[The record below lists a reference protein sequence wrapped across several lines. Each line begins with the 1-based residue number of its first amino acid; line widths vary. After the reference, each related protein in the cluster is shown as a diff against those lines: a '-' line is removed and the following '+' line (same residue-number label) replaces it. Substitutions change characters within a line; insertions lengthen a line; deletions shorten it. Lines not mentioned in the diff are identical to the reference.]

1 MKNTTKNNN
10 SKNSTP
16 EIEKAQAQEQVEADE
31 THKYSFSLD
40 NSLEETYIKNIN
52 LEKEE
57 EKKEKISDKEKQD
70 IKREAEDL
78 KELFL
83 LS

>member
-1 MKNTTKNNN
+1 MKNTNKDNN

-16 EIEKAQAQEQVEADE
+16 EIEKAQSQANADD
-31 THKYSFSLD
+31 THQYSFSLD

-57 EKKEKISDKEKQD
+57 EKKEEISDKEKQD